1 MIKIQRIKKDSQR
14 FGNKVQTTESIR
26 VVIDNFNINPN
37 DASFVERKYQGCLTG
52 HYSNVFFIS
61 FTCEASAKCAPEDR
75 FDFRTGKIIA
85 ERRCWNKVKNKTSR
99 ILKDILN
106 LQGLKLKEIRD
117 FNANIVYDD
126 MEKVLAE
133 FYNNSQEN

>member
-1 MIKIQRIKKDSQR
+1 MIKIQRIKKDTQQS
-14 FGNKVQTTESIR
+14 GNIVQTTESIR
-26 VVIDNFNINPN
+26 VLIDNFNIDPK
-37 DASFVERKYQGCLTG
+37 DMSFIERKYQGCLTG
-52 HYSNVFFIS
+52 HYSNIFFINFNCKS
-61 FTCEASAKCAPEDR
+61 TAKCAPEDK
-75 FDFRTGKIIA
+75 FNFRTGKIIA

-133 FYNNSQEN
+133 FYNNNQED

>member
-1 MIKIQRIKKDSQR
+1 MIKIQRIKKDTKQNNNVV
-14 FGNKVQTTESIR
+14 FTTEDIR
-26 VVIDNFNINPN
+26 LVIDNFDMEPKEKLLISKKYNGCQIGHFNN
-37 DASFVERKYQGCLTG
+37 QMFVR
-52 HYSNVFFIS
+52 
-61 FTCEASAKCAPEDR
+61 FTCRATAKCSSEDK

-106 LQGLKLKEIRD
+106 AQGLKLKEIRD

-133 FYNNSQEN
+133 FYNNNQED

>member
-1 MIKIQRIKKDSQR
+1 MIKIQRIKKDTQR
-14 FGNKVQTTESIR
+14 KDRSVVTRELIK
-26 VVIDNFNINPN
+26 VVINDFNI
-37 DASFVERKYQGCLTG
+37 DQKYMDLIEKKYQNVTLG
-52 HYSNVFFIS
+52 HYNNIFFIG
-61 FTCEASAKCAPEDR
+61 FECTANAKCSPDDR
-75 FDFRTGKIIA
+75 FNFRTGKIIA

-106 LQGLKLKEIRD
+106 IQGLKLKEIRD

-133 FYNNSQEN
+133 FYNNNQED

>member
-1 MIKIQRIKKDSQR
+1 MIKIQRIQKNTKRQDDS
-14 FGNKVQTTESIR
+14 VYTTERIR
-26 VVIDNFNINPN
+26 VIIDNFSIEPDNAAKI
-37 DASFVERKYQGCLTG
+37 ERKYQGLRIG
-52 HYSNVFFIS
+52 HYKNIMFLS
-61 FTCEASAKCAPEDR
+61 FTCRSNAKCSPEDK

-133 FYNNSQEN
+133 FYNNNQED

>member
-1 MIKIQRIKKDSQR
+1 MIKIQRLKKDTQQ
-14 FGNKVQTTESIR
+14 KDWIVETTELIK
-26 VVIDNFNINPN
+26 VVIDDFNI
-37 DASFVERKYQGCLTG
+37 DQRYVKSIEKKYSNITLG
-52 HYSNVFFIS
+52 HYNNTFFIG
-61 FTCEASAKCAPEDR
+61 FECKANAKCYPEDK

-106 LQGLKLKEIRD
+106 LQGMKLKEIRD

-133 FYNNSQEN
+133 FYNNNQEV

>member
-1 MIKIQRIKKDSQR
+1 MIKIQRIKKDTKQNNNVV
-14 FGNKVQTTESIR
+14 FTTEDIR
-26 VVIDNFNINPN
+26 LVIDNFDMEPKDKFLI
-37 DASFVERKYQGCLTG
+37 SKKYNGCQIG
-52 HYSNVFFIS
+52 HFNNKMFIK
-61 FTCEASAKCAPEDR
+61 FTCRSTAKCSPEDK

-133 FYNNSQEN
+133 FYNNNQED